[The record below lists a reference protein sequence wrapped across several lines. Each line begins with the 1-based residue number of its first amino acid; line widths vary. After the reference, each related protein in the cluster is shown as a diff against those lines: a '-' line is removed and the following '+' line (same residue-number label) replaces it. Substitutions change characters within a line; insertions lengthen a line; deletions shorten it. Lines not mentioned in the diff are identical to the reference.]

1 MSQTA
6 VRVGEPEGAP
16 SQQDAPSGPP
26 QRLRRRPRI
35 ASVESWRDRPFRRWA
50 AQAATGDVAAATLA
64 AVLARLGRFGFEDA
78 AAPVGIPYQLIGV
91 VLAVLWPVLLAFS
104 GAYDPKVALFGVE
117 EVRRVARAGVALL
130 ASVGVAHFLFAL
142 NLSRG
147 YIGVFV
153 PTAIVASAAWRGVL
167 RARTG
172 AEHRRGR
179 GRHRAV
185 AVGPCEEVSRLVA
198 RLRGQPGAA
207 IDLVAVVCDDL
218 DPDAP
223 APAGLHGVE
232 RLASRDAIAGLAR
245 RSGGQLD
252 LLLRAGR
259 PHTEEMWSLARRS
272 HELGVG
278 LAIAPSRSDASNV
291 AFSYVPLGSTP
302 MMLVETPAL
311 KPAHRVAK
319 AVFDRT
325 GAAVALVVLSPLLAL
340 IALAV
345 LVRDGRP
352 VLFRQAR
359 VGRNGSTFPV
369 LKFRTMTRDAEAR
382 LGELSERN
390 EAAGPLFKMRDDPR
404 VTRTGA
410 FLRRY
415 SLDELPQL
423 VNVLTGTMSLV
434 GPRPPLP
441 SEVATYDERTAR
453 RLVVKPGLTGLWQ
466 IQGRSD
472 LPWDEGVYLDVMY
485 VDHWSPLLDLV
496 ILARTAR
503 AVLRPRGAY

>member
-1 MSQTA
+1 
-6 VRVGEPEGAP
+6 
-16 SQQDAPSGPP
+16 
-26 QRLRRRPRI
+26 
-35 ASVESWRDRPFRRWA
+35 
-50 AQAATGDVAAATLA
+50 
-64 AVLARLGRFGFEDA
+64 
-78 AAPVGIPYQLIGV
+78 
-91 VLAVLWPVLLAFS
+91 
-104 GAYDPKVALFGVE
+104 
-117 EVRRVARAGVALL
+117 
-130 ASVGVAHFLFAL
+130 
-142 NLSRG
+142 
-147 YIGVFV
+147 
-153 PTAIVASAAWRGVL
+153 
-167 RARTG
+167 
-172 AEHRRGR
+172 
-179 GRHRAV
+179 
-185 AVGPCEEVSRLVA
+185 
-198 RLRGQPGAA
+198 
-207 IDLVAVVCDDL
+207 
-218 DPDAP
+218 
-223 APAGLHGVE
+223 
-232 RLASRDAIAGLAR
+232 
-245 RSGGQLD
+245 
-252 LLLRAGR
+252 
-259 PHTEEMWSLARRS
+259 MWSLARRS

-352 VLFRQAR
+352 VFFRQAR
-359 VGRNGSTFPV
+359 VGRNGATIPV
-369 LKFRTMTRDAEAR
+369 RKFRTMDRDAEAR
-382 LGELSERN
+382 LGDLSERN

-496 ILARTAR
+496 ILARTTR